1 MGKTKR
7 KPRKPQLPK
16 IEYTKLR
23 RAAFEYIVVQ
33 GLEQKE
39 VAARLNL
46 TEATISSWA
55 NNDPEGK
62 WRDIREARMQC
73 QSTETDNLRKLI
85 NLLSKQRLD
94 LEAFIND
101 AMHAGDSKEEALYRH
116 QASSIS
122 DQISK
127 LNKVLVT
134 LDNSSYTLGV
144 FIDVMDEIFNS
155 LRMHDEELWEKTI
168 EFQSTIIR
176 KKTQEIG

>member
-62 WRDIREARMQC
+62 WKDIREARMQC

-85 NLLSKQRLD
+85 NVLSKQRLD
-94 LEAFIND
+94 LEPFIND
-101 AMHAGDSKEEALYRH
+101 AMHAGDTKEEARFRQ
-116 QASSIS
+116 QASSVS

-127 LNKVLVT
+127 LNKALIT

-168 EFQSTIIR
+168 EFQSAIIR